1 MGVYTVTL
9 PDSTLLKAV
18 NGLKSVVIL
27 GCFGCANESLAFDTD
42 QPSAKIEVNR
52 DTGERK
58 EVPLLIIEESN
69 RLKRLFES
77 NGISAVVETPLFPLC
92 YLTDETDKALS
103 ELSDHLPE
111 DVDAIV
117 ALYCPAGI
125 MALKKCLPKPVKI
138 VPAMKTL
145 GILQMRKVHDESKGF
160 VFLDKNKSTKIL
172 MFKGKIL
179 SAE

>member
-1 MGVYTVTL
+1 MGVDTVLL

-58 EVPLLIIEESN
+58 ELPLLILEESN

-77 NGISAVVETPLFPLC
+77 NGISTVVEIPLFPLC
-92 YLTDETDKALS
+92 YLTDETEKALL
-103 ELSDHLPE
+103 ELSSLFLE
-111 DVDAIV
+111 AEAIV

-145 GILQMRKVHDESKGF
+145 GILQMRKVHDESKGL
-160 VFLDKNKSTKIL
+160 VYLDKKKSTKIL
-172 MFKGKIL
+172 MFKSKVL
-179 SAE
+179 SPE